1 MKKILSALLF
11 AGMTL
16 SAQAVTPLWLRD
28 VKISPDGSSIAFT
41 YKGDIFTVPVAGGT
55 AKRLTTATSYESVP
69 VWSPDGKTIAFASD
83 REGGQD
89 VYVMSAE
96 GGPAKRITFNSA
108 AEIPQAFTPDGKSV
122 IYYASI
128 QAPASS
134 LIFPSSRM
142 GQLYSVP
149 AEGGRP
155 RQILGVPAHNVEFL
169 PDGKS
174 FLYQDDKGIENEW
187 RKHHTSSVTRDVWM
201 YDAKTGNH
209 TNLTRHAGEA
219 RNPVLG
225 GDGQTVYFLSERDG
239 GSFNVYSFP
248 LSEPTKVAAVT
259 NLKTH
264 PVRFLS
270 RGANGTLAFSYDG
283 EIYTMSD
290 KGGKPSKVKI
300 DIVTDDT
307 DQTMRRRVS
316 SASQA
321 MPSPDGKQMAF
332 ISHGDL
338 FVTSVE
344 YPTTRQIS
352 NTPQGESYPS
362 WGSDNRSIYYTSDR
376 DGHLNIYKA
385 TITRDED
392 PNFPNATLI
401 EESPV
406 FPASDKVSRQNPLIS
421 PDGKRMAFIQDGNK
435 IAVADL
441 KTKKVKL
448 LTNGETYTARNGGI
462 TLDWSPDSEWLAAT
476 IDVHQRDP
484 YYDIALI
491 NANTGELINVTND
504 AYSNYNPRWV
514 MNGNAVIFESD
525 RYGMKSHASWGSTGD
540 ILMAFTNQEAY
551 DRYRLSEEDFALL
564 KEVEK
569 SQKKSAAAPEKGKK
583 DSKKD
588 KKDKKKA
595 DKKADKKDSDA
606 NASGKKAEDK
616 ADKKIKV
623 ESAGIQDR
631 IVRLTPFSSNV
642 ADAYVDNDGENF
654 YFIAKVEN
662 DYDMWKKSLRKG
674 NTTQFKKI
682 GSAAGI
688 ATDAS
693 GKKLFLI
700 GRDMRKMSIPSG
712 SMSNITYNV
721 SQEIDPVKEREY
733 MFDYI
738 AEQEAK
744 RFLVEDMFGTDWK
757 GLCKNS
763 RKFLPHINNNHDFS
777 EMASELLGELNV
789 SHTGCG
795 YRAGGSSQPTA
806 SLGVLYDMTYT
817 GDGLRVAE
825 VLKKGP
831 FDRVNSKMKPGSVI
845 TAIDGKSLSGEA
857 DPLASLNNRVRTKT
871 LVAFTTPSGEKVEE
885 VILPVNNSLVSGML
899 YDRWV
904 ERNRHIVD
912 SLSKGRLGYVH
923 IESMDDE
930 SYRRIY
936 ADVLGRYADRDGIV
950 IDTRFNGGGRLHE
963 DLEILFSGKKYLTQE
978 IRGVKSGEMP
988 SKRWLRPSIMITC
1001 EANYSNAH
1009 GTPWMYKHNKLGK
1022 IVGMPVPGTMS
1033 SVNWVTLQ
1041 DPSLYFGIP
1050 VVGFRTAEGNLLE
1063 NTQLEPDVKVAND
1076 PALIVKGHDDQ
1087 LITAVKTLLNDIN
1100 KK

>member
-1 MKKILSALLF
+1 MKKIFSALF
-11 AGMTL
+11 IAGMAL

-28 VKISPDGSSIAFT
+28 VKISPDGNTIAFT
-41 YKGDIFTVPVAGGT
+41 YKGDIFTVPVTGGS
-55 AKRLTTATSYESVP
+55 AKRLTTAASYESEP

-96 GGPAKRITFNSA
+96 GGPAKRITFNST
-108 AEIPQAFTPDGKSV
+108 AEIPQTFTPDGKSV
-122 IYYASI
+122 IYYAAI
-128 QAPASS
+128 QSPAAS
-134 LIFPSSRM
+134 LIYPSKRM

-155 RQILGVPAHNVEFL
+155 RQILGTPAHCVEFL

-174 FLYQDDKGIENEW
+174 FLYQDDKGTENEW

-201 YDAKTGNH
+201 YDATTGKH

-225 GDGQTVYFLSERDG
+225 GDGQTVYYLSERNG
-239 GSFNVYSFP
+239 GSFNVYYFP
-248 LSEPTKVAAVT
+248 ISDPSKVTAVT

-290 KGGKPSKVKI
+290 KGGKPAKVKI

-307 DQTMRRRVS
+307 DQVVRRRLS
-316 SASQA
+316 GASQA

-344 YPTTRQIS
+344 YATTRQVT
-352 NTPQGESYPS
+352 NTPQGESCPS
-362 WGSDNRSIYYTSDR
+362 WGSDNRTIYYTSDR
-376 DGHLNIYKA
+376 DGHHNIYKA
-385 TITRDED
+385 TIARKED
-392 PNFPNATLI
+392 PNFANATLI
-401 EESPV
+401 EESAV
-406 FPASDKVSRQNPLIS
+406 FPSKDNITRQNPQVS

-441 KTKKVKL
+441 KTNKVKL
-448 LTNGETYTARNGGI
+448 LTHGETCTSRDGDI

-484 YYDIALI
+484 YYDIAII
-491 NANTGELINVTND
+491 NANTGEMINVTND
-504 AYSNYNPRWV
+504 AYSNFNPRWV
-514 MNGNAVIFESD
+514 MNGNAIIFESD
-525 RYGMKSHASWGSTGD
+525 RYGMKNHASWGSTGD
-540 ILMAFTNQEAY
+540 ILMVFTNQEAY
-551 DRYRLSEEDFALL
+551 DRYRLSDEDFALL

-569 SQKKSAAAPEKGKK
+569 SQKKSAATPEK
-583 DSKKD
+583 SKKAD
-588 KKDKKKA
+588 KKDGKKA
-595 DKKADKKDSDA
+595 DKKADKKTDE
-606 NASGKKAEDK
+606 NADEKKDGDK
-616 ADKKIKV
+616 SVKKITV
-623 ESAGIQDR
+623 ESEGIQDR
-631 IVRLTPFSSNV
+631 IVRLTPFSSRL
-642 ADAYVDNDGENF
+642 ADAYVDNDGESL
-654 YFIAKVEN
+654 YFIASVEN
-662 DYDMWKKSLRKG
+662 DYDMWKKNLRKN

-682 GSAAGI
+682 GSASRI
-688 ATDAS
+688 VPDAS
-693 GKKLFLI
+693 GKNLFIL
-700 GRDMRKMSIPSG
+700 GKDLRKMSIPG
-712 SMSNITYNV
+712 GNISNISFSGT
-721 SQEIDPVKEREY
+721 QEIDLVKEREY
-733 MFDYI
+733 LYDYI
-738 AEQEAK
+738 LDQEEK

-757 GLCKNS
+757 GLGKNS
-763 RKFLPHINNNHDFS
+763 RKFLPHINNNYDFS

-795 YRAGGSSQPTA
+795 YRAGGVNEPTA
-806 SLGVLYDMTYT
+806 SLGLLYDMTYT

-825 VLKKGP
+825 VLKHGP
-831 FDRVNSKMKPGSVI
+831 FDRSNSKMKAGSTI
-845 TAIDGKSLSGEA
+845 TAIDGKSLSDET
-857 DPLASLNNRVRTKT
+857 DPLASLNNHVRTKT
-871 LVAFTTPSGEKVEE
+871 LVSFTTPDGEKVEE
-885 VILPVNNSLVSGML
+885 VIIPVSSSFTNNML

-912 SLSKGRLGYVH
+912 SLSGGRLGYVH
-923 IESMDDE
+923 LEAMDDD

-963 DLEILFSGKKYLTQE
+963 DIEILFSGKKYLTQE

-988 SKRWLRPSIMITC
+988 SKRWLRPSIMITG

-1076 PALIVKGHDDQ
+1076 PALIVKGQDDQ
-1087 LITAVKTLLNDIN
+1087 LITAVKTLLKEI
-1100 KK
+1100 K